1 MNTIRVSASRS
12 YDVVVDAGGLIR
24 TGEYLAALGKS
35 GAAVVVSDDTV
46 FALYGKAVMDALA
59 GAGFRAASF
68 VFPHG
73 EQSKNLTVY
82 GRLLNFLADSRLS
95 RTDVL
100 VALGGGVTGDLGG
113 FAAAT
118 YLRGIAFV
126 QLPTTLLAAVD
137 SSVGGKTAVDLPA
150 GKNLAG
156 AFCQPSLVLCD
167 PDALST
173 LPESTFRDGC
183 AEVIKYGVLFDEPFF
198 RSLAQTPARAQLGHV
213 ISVCVG
219 HKRDCVEQDE
229 FDLGRRRLLNLGHS
243 FGHAVEARS
252 AFSLSHGQAVSI
264 GMAMIARAS
273 AEKGVCSPRTRDEIV
288 RLLAQYGLPTDC
300 PYTADELLDT
310 LLLDKKIADGVMHL
324 VVPEAVGRCRMEAVP
339 LSALPGWL
347 SAGGAK

>member
-1 MNTIRVSASRS
+1 MKTIHVRASRE
-12 YDVVVDAGGLIR
+12 YDVAIEDGGL
-24 TGEYLAALGKS
+24 TSVGERMKRLGES
-35 GAAVVVSDDTV
+35 GAAAVVSDDTV
-46 FALYGKAVMDALA
+46 FALYGKTVLA
-59 GAGFRAASF
+59 SLENAGFRAVSF

-82 GRLLNFLADSRLS
+82 GSLLNFLAESRLS
-95 RTDVL
+95 RSDVL

-167 PDALST
+167 PETLST
-173 LPESTFRDGC
+173 LPENIFRDGC

-198 RSLAQTPARAQLGHV
+198 RALKETPARKQLENV
-213 ISVCVG
+213 IAVCVG

-229 FDLGRRRLLNLGHS
+229 FDRGLRRFLNLGHS
-243 FGHAVEARS
+243 FGHAVEAHS
-252 AFSLSHGQAVSI
+252 EFSLSHGQSVAI

-273 AEKGVCSPRTRDEIV
+273 AEKGICSAQTRDEIV
-288 RLLAQYGLPTDC
+288 SLLRQYGLPTEC
-300 PYTADELLDT
+300 PYPAAEFMDT
-310 LLLDKKIADGVMHL
+310 LLLDKKIAEGEMHL
-324 VVPEAVGRCRMEAVP
+324 VVPEAIGKCRIETVK
-339 LSALPGWL
+339 LSQLPGWL
-347 SAGGAK
+347 AAGGAK